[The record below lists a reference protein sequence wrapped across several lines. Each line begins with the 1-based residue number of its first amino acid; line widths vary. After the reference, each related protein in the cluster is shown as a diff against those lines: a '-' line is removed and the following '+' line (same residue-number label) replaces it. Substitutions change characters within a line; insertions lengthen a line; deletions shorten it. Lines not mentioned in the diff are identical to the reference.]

1 MAESKK
7 TFLLGTAV
15 EIISRVNIPTAT
27 SATIKIVDQTD
38 TIKVNNVAMTKDA
51 DGYYSYVYQSASTD
65 TQGTYVVTISVSYG
79 GYTSVIQDYFDLL
92 EQD

>member
-1 MAESKK
+1 MTESKK
-7 TFLLGTAV
+7 TYLLGTAIKITSV
-15 EIISRVNIPTAT
+15 INIATAT
-27 SATIKIVDQTD
+27 TATIKIEDPGDNV
-38 TIKVNNVAMTKDA
+38 KVNNVAMTKDA

-65 TQGTYVVTISVSYG
+65 TQGTYVITISVSYG